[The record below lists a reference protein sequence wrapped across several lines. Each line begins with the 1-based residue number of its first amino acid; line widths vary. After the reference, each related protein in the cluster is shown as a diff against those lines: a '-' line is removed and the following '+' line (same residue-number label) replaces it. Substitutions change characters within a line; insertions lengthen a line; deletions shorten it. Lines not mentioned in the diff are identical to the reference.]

1 MPARVTAP
9 SPRTKSP
16 PPPPVLVASRRAP
29 APSPPIRDTRVSR
42 VEKPDATKL
51 ERSETPPSKAKNGSA
66 KQDVVVA
73 QAPRRDNPAGT
84 VSAPV
89 APAPTT
95 SAPTIR
101 APGGARPSLD
111 VVGKLRVKSRSGA
124 ERDLAAL
131 LAKAGGTTVSR
142 QRGEKITVI
151 EAVVPNPS
159 YGKVAQGLTR
169 IGPWQ
174 IEAGGPQTPRP
185 AARAGRRGRDV

>member
-1 MPARVTAP
+1 M
-9 SPRTKSP
+9 
-16 PPPPVLVASRRAP
+16 
-29 APSPPIRDTRVSR
+29 SR

-101 APGGARPSLD
+101 APGAARPSLD

-142 QRGEKITVI
+142 QRGEKVTVI
-151 EAVVPNPS
+151 EAMVPNPS
-159 YGKVAQGLTR
+159 YGKFAEGLNR
-169 IGPWQ
+169 IGSWQ
-174 IEAGGPQTPRP
+174 IEAGRSRLPDPVRV
-185 AARAGRRGRDV
+185 AVRLAE

>member
-1 MPARVTAP
+1 M
-9 SPRTKSP
+9 
-16 PPPPVLVASRRAP
+16 
-29 APSPPIRDTRVSR
+29 SR

-51 ERSETPPSKAKNGSA
+51 ERSETPPAKAKNGSA

-142 QRGEKITVI
+142 QRGEKVTVI
-151 EAVVPNPS
+151 EAMVPNPS
-159 YGKVAQGLTR
+159 YGKFAEGLNR
-169 IGPWQ
+169 IGSWQ
-174 IEAGGPQTPRP
+174 IEAGRSRLPDPVRV
-185 AARAGRRGRDV
+185 AVRLAE